1 MVDCFTT
8 SYNFFS
14 IAKFVE
20 GFCKKCQNIQSGNS
34 HTLVDIIKTLTFD
47 YLCFKSIT
55 GLPDQSINFADFDV
69 VQFLDSRF
77 NLVLVGLQVAD
88 KNQSIVIF
96 NLLHG
101 RLCGQRML
109 DDIVSI

>member
-1 MVDCFTT
+1 MNIIQT
-8 SYNFFS
+8 S
-14 IAKFVE
+14 
-20 GFCKKCQNIQSGNS
+20 
-34 HTLVDIIKTLTFD
+34 TFD
-47 YLCFKSIT
+47 YLCFKNIT

-96 NLLHG
+96 NLFHG
-101 RLCGQRML
+101 RLCCQWML

>member
-1 MVDCFTT
+1 MYFTI
-8 SYNFFS
+8 S
-14 IAKFVE
+14 
-20 GFCKKCQNIQSGNS
+20 
-34 HTLVDIIKTLTFD
+34 
-47 YLCFKSIT
+47 

-101 RLCGQRML
+101 RLCGQGVFDYVL
-109 DDIVSI
+109 SIHAVPARSGLARILGSPGRPERFRPVELHTRPDLLKQESQLFKL

>member
-1 MVDCFTT
+1 MQKKVKMF
-8 SYNFFS
+8 
-14 IAKFVE
+14 KVE
-20 GFCKKCQNIQSGNS
+20 Y
-34 HTLVDIIKTLTFD
+34 
-47 YLCFKSIT
+47 YLC
-55 GLPDQSINFADFDV
+55 LPDQSINFADFDV

-101 RLCGQRML
+101 RLCCQWML